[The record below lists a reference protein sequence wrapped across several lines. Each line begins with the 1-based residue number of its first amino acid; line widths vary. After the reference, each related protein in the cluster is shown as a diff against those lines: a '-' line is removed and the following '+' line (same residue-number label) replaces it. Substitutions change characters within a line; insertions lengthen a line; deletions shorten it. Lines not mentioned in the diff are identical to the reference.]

1 MRLLIID
8 DDAALCDAL
17 SIQLKSSGYEVDC
30 CLSGED
36 ALFYALE
43 NSYDAILLDRMLP
56 AIDGLT
62 LLQTIRKS
70 NVHTPVIMMTAMSR
84 ISDRIDGLD
93 AGADD
98 YIVKPFDTLEL
109 MARIRALARRPGTF
123 VPGNTLSFSDLTLDT
138 ARQELS
144 SGGQT
149 LSLSKR
155 ESTLFEY
162 FMRHSAKVLTR
173 GMLMSYIWGPDCE
186 VEDGNL
192 DNYIHFARKRLRALG
207 SAVQIKTIHGTGYRM
222 EDGNA
227 SQIS

>member
-1 MRLLIID
+1 MMRLLIID

-17 SIQLKSSGYEVDC
+17 QVQLKSAGYEVDC
-30 CLSGED
+30 CLNGED
-36 ALFYALE
+36 ALFYALG

-109 MARIRALARRPGTF
+109 MARIRALARRPGTISA
-123 VPGNTLSFSDLTLDT
+123 GSALTFSDLTLDT
-138 ARQELS
+138 SKQELS
-144 SGGQT
+144 AGAQT

-155 ESTLFEY
+155 ETALFEY
-162 FMRHSAKVLTR
+162 CIRHKDQVLSR
-173 GMLMSYIWGPDCE
+173 RMLMSYVWGPDSD
-186 VEDGNL
+186 VEEGNL
-192 DNYIHFARKRLRALG
+192 DNYVHFARKRLRALK
-207 SAVQIKTIHGTGYRM
+207 SAVQIKTIHGVGYRM

-227 SQIS
+227 S